1 MKKTGARSKTSGNK
15 KKEFK
20 TFTYFIPGPPHR
32 KNGYREKEFDK
43 IMQGILQSGFEL
55 IDLQTQGM
63 ENGMFILALLL
74 VPSKKIAMIDENLD
88 MQDKFELRDSHSSPD
103 IELDD
108 ENA

>member
-1 MKKTGARSKTSGNK
+1 MKKTGIRNK
-15 KKEFK
+15 IPPPKMKEIK
-20 TFTYFIPGPPHR
+20 TFTYFIPAPPHR

-55 IDLQTQGM
+55 MDLQTQGM
-63 ENGMFILALLL
+63 ENGMFVLAVLK
-74 VPSKKIAMIDENLD
+74 VPSKKIGKLDENLD
-88 MQDKFELRDSHSSPD
+88 MQDNFKLRDSHPSPD

>member
-1 MKKTGARSKTSGNK
+1 MEKTSIKPKISGNK

-20 TFTYFIPGPPHR
+20 TFTYFIPSPPHR

-63 ENGMFILALLL
+63 EHGMFVLALLK
-74 VPSKKIAMIDENLD
+74 VPSAKIAKIDEHLD
-88 MQDKFELRDSHSSPD
+88 MHDKFKLRDSHPSSD